1 MEKLT
6 YLKLSLQLFISALI
20 GLEVSILPNPFIK
33 PLIFLLVIYVAL
45 VYNIP
50 DKSIDVIKRLNK
62 FMSELE

>member
-20 GLEVSILPNPFIK
+20 GLEVSLLPNPFIK